1 MRYVFALLALMF
13 GRQAFAEPMQLEL
26 KFQCQVSSDHS
37 ALRLS
42 LLNGGQADTA
52 LVIGTSIGNGRRY
65 VASSVVIEVKRSSDG
80 PVEEYRVGGGLP
92 RIAGRIDPWIVPLPV
107 GSEFSLSLPT
117 ANVLSKQGASLNLR
131 SGEIIIRA
139 AIVRHSNDR
148 SDGEMVGPGL
158 VKVFAGRLQ
167 SAWLRAPSECSVG

>member
-1 MRYVFALLALMF
+1 MRYVFALLALTL
-13 GRQAFAEPMQLEL
+13 GRQAFAEPPQLEL
-26 KFQCQVSSDHS
+26 KVQCQASGDYST
-37 ALRLS
+37 LRIS

-52 LVIGTSIGNGRRY
+52 LVIGTSVGNGRRY

-107 GSEFSLSLPT
+107 GSEFLLSLPT
-117 ANVLSKQGASLNLR
+117 ASLLSKQSASLNLM
-131 SGEIIIRA
+131 SAEIMIRA

-148 SDGEMVGPGL
+148 SDGEVAGPGL
-158 VKVFAGRLQ
+158 VKVFVGGLQ
-167 SAWLRAPSECSVG
+167 SAWLHAPSECSVG